1 MYLMRMTRPDIA
13 FALTQMANFVSNP
26 GWGHWEALKQ
36 VFLYLAGTIHYGIT
50 YGGDR
55 MNARLEA
62 YFDAELAADLTKRK
76 STTAMC
82 VSFHGGTGPVSWGSK
97 WQREISLSTADSEL
111 YAASECS
118 RDVIWFK
125 AILAELG
132 IIVETVPILCD
143 SSCTRSIIE
152 DPG

>member
-76 STTAMC
+76 STTTMC
-82 VSFHGGTGPVSWGSK
+82 VSFHGGTGPVSCD
-97 WQREISLSTADSEL
+97 REKFRYPLL
-111 YAASECS
+111 
-118 RDVIWFK
+118 
-125 AILAELG
+125 
-132 IIVETVPILCD
+132 
-143 SSCTRSIIE
+143 TRSSTRHLSARE
-152 DPG
+152 TWSGSRLFLPS